1 MTILT
6 SSEKRK
12 CVLCGRVT
20 SRYLFYV
27 RSGIDIRIPVC
38 EEHEKDATFNL
49 EGGLKHIT
57 DTIRHTVVLSS
68 ICGYDEK
75 KISEYQRR
83 ERSENDNT

>member
-1 MTILT
+1 MNILT
-6 SSEKRK
+6 TSEKKR

-20 SRYLFYV
+20 HENILYT
-27 RSGIDIRIPVC
+27 RSGIEIIIPVC
-38 EEHEKDATFNL
+38 DNHRKDASFNL

-75 KISEYQRR
+75 KISEFQRKAR
-83 ERSENDNT
+83 TRNELA

>member
-1 MTILT
+1 MNILT

-20 SRYLFYV
+20 AMNLLYI
-27 RSGIDIRIPVC
+27 RSGIEIRIPVC
-38 EEHEKDATFNL
+38 EKHAKDASFNL

-57 DTIRHTVVLSS
+57 DTIRHTLVLSS

-75 KISEYQRR
+75 KLSEYQRK
-83 ERSENDNT
+83 ERSKNDNT